1 MSNTP
6 QDFLHEFPEYKD
18 QVHRLK
24 AADQHF
30 ARLFGEYHD
39 CNHALHRIEQ
49 EIDTPS
55 DAHTENLKKQRL
67 HLKDQLVAIINK
79 AA

>member
-24 AADQHF
+24 TANQHF

-49 EIDTPS
+49 AIETPS
-55 DAHTENLKKQRL
+55 DEHTENLKKKRL
-67 HLKDQLVAIINK
+67 HLKDQLVTMIQ